1 MRKRLIGFTALLALL
16 FTLVH
21 ATALANSWGLNGC
34 LLSIVEIGHTWDGYS
49 AACQVRGTTAGG
61 VTYHAAV
68 MESRYH
74 SVLLVATKDGSRCA
88 LLQRGDTAVYQPG
101 QVSQFPKMEK
111 THRGFTLSY
120 GTESYTYEEVG
131 GRFYL
136 TLADFNNYRLILRED
151 GTQETADGG
160 QTLFDRYSLGD
171 ADGMYLLDGDSD
183 LESVNISLLP
193 RSRAELLHLNR
204 TRGLIADWN
213 RLSEKEY
220 AVYHAGKKGGKTVP
234 VYSAPSTNAW
244 RAAKGKAAMSLAGDW
259 YSLDGS
265 REWMAVLY
273 QVSNRTSR
281 IGYVQCK
288 LLGNAFGASYN
299 PSYNTS
305 HIAGVTIANTYMTD
319 DPLVSQFQQAES
331 PKGTSV
337 TLLSYYGNYA
347 QAEITLE
354 GKTAWGF
361 IPLRDVDVTL
371 PDIDHAK
378 MAEADGFWRFDAGGS
393 TGPGDYLRLYADGTY
408 VANGLKDDTAFSDN
422 RSTGTWAIYPAPD
435 WNRFWSKPEW
445 IMVLENET
453 GYALCRGLHLTDTEL
468 SLTSDEGSGGY
479 VRVTEAEFRSNI
491 SEDNG

>member
-1 MRKRLIGFTALLALL
+1 MRKRLIGCAALLAIL
-16 FTLVH
+16 FTMMH
-21 ATALANSWGLNGC
+21 ATALANGWGLNGC
-34 LLSIVEIGHTWDGYS
+34 LLSIVESDNAWNDYS
-49 AACQVRGTTAGG
+49 AACQVRGTTEGG

-74 SVLLVATKDGSRCA
+74 SVLLVAVKDGSRCT

-101 QVSQFPKMEK
+101 QASHSPKTEK
-111 THRGFTLSY
+111 TDRGFTLSY
-120 GTESYTYEEVG
+120 GTESYTYEEIG

-136 TLADFNNYRLILRED
+136 TLADFGKYRLILRED

-160 QTLFDRYSLGD
+160 QALFDRCSLGD
-171 ADGMYLLDGDSD
+171 ADGTYLSDVNSD

-193 RSRAELLHLNR
+193 RSKAELSHLNR
-204 TRGLIADWN
+204 TRGLIADWS

-234 VYSAPSTNAW
+234 VYSAPSTDAW

-259 YSLDGS
+259 YSLDGNG
-265 REWMAVLY
+265 EWIAVLY

-281 IGYVQCK
+281 IGYVQSK
-288 LLGNAFGASYN
+288 LLGGVFGISDS
-299 PSYNTS
+299 PSYNAS
-305 HIAGVTIANTYMTD
+305 HIAGVTIADTYMTD
-319 DPLVSQFQQAES
+319 DPLVSQFHQAEI

-371 PDIDHAK
+371 PDMDHAK
-378 MAEADGFWRFDAGGS
+378 MAEADGCWRFDAGGS
-393 TGPGDYLRLYADGTY
+393 TGPGDYLCLYADGTY
-408 VANGLKDDTAFSDN
+408 VANGLKDDTVFSSG

-435 WNRFWSKPEW
+435 WNRFWSAPKW
-445 IMVLENET
+445 IMVLENPN
-453 GYALCRGLHLTDTEL
+453 GYAVCRGLHLTDTEL
-468 SLTSDEGSGGY
+468 SLTSDEGGGGY
-479 VRVTEAEFRSNI
+479 VRVTEDELRSNL
-491 SEDNG
+491 SVDNG